1 MEMSDNLH
9 YLKDMYGDH
18 LVGIDHLVITID
30 QSLAAIPNLKAFKA
44 GLNYAI
50 KAGINGGNNVDMA
63 ILGMAIEE
71 NKDDEDEE
79 DPVKLEARRK
89 QKAEQDESR
98 DLDIKMSSDKIINIL
113 RDSIAFEKSTIRQ
126 YFKIKSFE

>member
-1 MEMSDNLH
+1 MSDNLH
-9 YLKDMYGDH
+9 YLKEMYSEH
-18 LVGIDHLVITID
+18 LVGIDHMVITID
-30 QSLAAIPNLKAFKA
+30 QSLAAIPNVKAFKA

-63 ILGMAIEE
+63 ILGMAVED
-71 NKDDEDEE
+71 NLKDDDED
-79 DPVKLEARRK
+79 DPVKLEAKRR

-113 RDSIAFEKSTIRQ
+113 RDSIAYEKSTIRS